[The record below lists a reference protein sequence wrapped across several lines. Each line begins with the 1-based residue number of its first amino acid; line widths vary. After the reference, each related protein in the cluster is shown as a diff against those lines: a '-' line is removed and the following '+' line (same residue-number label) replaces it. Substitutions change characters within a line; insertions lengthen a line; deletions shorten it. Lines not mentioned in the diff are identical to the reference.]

1 MKNYVVILLG
11 FFLAAPMLGC
21 SKDDT
26 TSPKVG
32 IIYKSGDNDD
42 KNQTSE
48 ANGRSPLPLMIFP
61 DRSISILRLQRRLL
75 QIL

>member
-11 FFLAAPMLGC
+11 FFLAASMPGC

-32 IIYKSGDNDD
+32 IIYKSGDNED
-42 KNQTSE
+42 KNHTE
-48 ANGRSPLPLMIFP
+48 TAEPFSPTQC
-61 DRSISILRLQRRLL
+61 STVE
-75 QIL
+75 